1 MFNNWKR
8 FETII
13 TESSK
18 RAHLDS
24 LCMDTG
30 REWILIITMAI
41 CMALGLVGALMYPLN
56 EQSILVILGYEG
68 LLILGTF
75 GILRLIQKR
84 ALEDW

>member
-1 MFNNWKR
+1 
-8 FETII
+8 
-13 TESSK
+13 
-18 RAHLDS
+18 
-24 LCMDTG
+24 

>member
-1 MFNNWKR
+1 
-8 FETII
+8 
-13 TESSK
+13 
-18 RAHLDS
+18 
-24 LCMDTG
+24 MDTG
-30 REWILIITMAI
+30 REWILVVTMAVCI
-41 CMALGLVGALMYPLN
+41 LLGLIGALMYPLN